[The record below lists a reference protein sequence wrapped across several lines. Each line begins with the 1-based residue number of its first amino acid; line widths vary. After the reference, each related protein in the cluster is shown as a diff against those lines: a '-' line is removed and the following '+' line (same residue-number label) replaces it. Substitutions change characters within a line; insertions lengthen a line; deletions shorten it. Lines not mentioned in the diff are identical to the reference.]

1 MNFNQCAICKLK
13 AYIQCEQCLDKQIFF
28 CSRGHLFIHKN
39 KYHRALSANVSKRQ
53 INQQQEYN
61 INQNNNKYYNN
72 NNPPI
77 DIKKL
82 YDHLQT
88 MKKDI
93 LIKMQNQL
101 FSEAIEQINKSLN
114 LARQFYNENHPF
126 IIELLYTK
134 AECYLNLS
142 NLDETKNNLET
153 IIMLTEKINVPNQNS
168 IYRFKAN
175 MLLGAISMNLG
186 EFNVSLKAY
195 TQCENEL
202 NNICKEP
209 ELNVKLSA
217 VYLNLGLCY
226 IYLNNLNIAEKYF
239 KKGLSQTEGIL
250 GNDTI
255 HKLNSDLFENLGVI
269 YEQNNK
275 YKDALVYYK
284 KALKLKFNL
293 YGENHDEVLELQYKI
308 SSVYLSLKQY
318 KEAEEILSSM
328 IEVVLKEKINY
339 ATQETIYRYSAYFY
353 TLGVIYIKLNK
364 SNQAKFYLLKAKEN
378 LEGFLSNNDPLFN
391 NIQNLIKIT
400 EQLKKNNI

>member
-1 MNFNQCAICKLK
+1 M
-13 AYIQCEQCLDKQIFF
+13 
-28 CSRGHLFIHKN
+28 
-39 KYHRALSANVSKRQ
+39 
-53 INQQQEYN
+53 
-61 INQNNNKYYNN
+61 
-72 NNPPI
+72 
-77 DIKKL
+77 
-82 YDHLQT
+82 
-88 MKKDI
+88 
-93 LIKMQNQL
+93 
-101 FSEAIEQINKSLN
+101 
-114 LARQFYNENHPF
+114 
-126 IIELLYTK
+126 
-134 AECYLNLS
+134 
-142 NLDETKNNLET
+142 
-153 IIMLTEKINVPNQNS
+153 
-168 IYRFKAN
+168 
-175 MLLGAISMNLG
+175 
-186 EFNVSLKAY
+186 
-195 TQCENEL
+195 
-202 NNICKEP
+202 
-209 ELNVKLSA
+209 
-217 VYLNLGLCY
+217 
-226 IYLNNLNIAEKYF
+226 NIAEKYF